1 MVVVY
6 VQGGS
11 ENLPGWFLRRWY
23 SLWYDLG
30 LCISPLL
37 QLIFHSFSPQ
47 YFMNKR
53 WKKNTTTKTDKK
65 TTGSYWCTFNHCII
79 INASNCFLQIIIG
92 PKSDHCLALSVTESL
107 LVLNFA
113 QIVGFVKVV
122 QLISLGCYTDLSKL
136 LKLLHGFL

>member
-1 MVVVY
+1 MPGQICGDGIPCGTIWDCVFLHCF
-6 VQGGS
+6 
-11 ENLPGWFLRRWY
+11 NLFSTL
-23 SLWYDLG
+23 
-30 LCISPLL
+30 
-37 QLIFHSFSPQ
+37 FSPQ
-47 YFMNKR
+47 YFMNKH

-122 QLISLGCYTDLSKL
+122 QLISLDCYTDLL
-136 LKLLHGFL
+136 QLLHRFLKMR